1 VLRVE
6 DEGAGMPPEL
16 VPRVF
21 DAFVQGDRDLDRAHG
36 GLGVGLTLVRRLA
49 ELHGGS
55 ASAASPGPGRGS
67 SFEVRLPA
75 IEPSEAVDHGLV
87 PARKPVRSADI
98 LIIEDNADAATTLR
112 GLLELRGH
120 RVRVARDGAE
130 GLAALREQAPD
141 VALIDVG
148 LPGIDGYEVARRAR
162 AILGARASTLL
173 VALTGY
179 GLPEDRSRALEAGF
193 DEHLVKPVDPAAL
206 EALFSRGKAG

>member
-1 VLRVE
+1 VATPA
-6 DEGAGMPPEL
+6 GAVIPC
-16 VPRVF
+16 
-21 DAFVQGDRDLDRAHG
+21 
-36 GLGVGLTLVRRLA
+36 
-49 ELHGGS
+49 
-55 ASAASPGPGRGS
+55 
-67 SFEVRLPA
+67 
-75 IEPSEAVDHGLV
+75 
-87 PARKPVRSADI
+87 DI

-141 VALIDVG
+141 VALVDVG

-162 AILGARASTLL
+162 ALLDGKASTLL

-206 EALFSRGKAG
+206 EALFSRGRAG